1 MIDLS
6 LPFCTYRTSHPSGV
20 YYSGK
25 AKTAKVL
32 DGTYKGSG
40 IAFKISLEL
49 EEFAWDT
56 WTTVIL
62 GTYANEDDAYS
73 AEELLVPHT
82 ALLSPLC
89 LNQMQGGKAGKFKTR
104 GTLYK
109 KINSAKRAASKKAK
123 ADKTKAKIADLK
135 KQLKEKK

>member
-1 MIDLS
+1 MIDLL

-40 IAFKISLEL
+40 IAFKLALEL

-62 GTYANEDDAYS
+62 ETFATEDEAYS

-82 ALLSPLC
+82 ALLDPRC

-109 KINSAKRAASKKAK
+109 KINSTKRAASKKAK
-123 ADKTKAKIADLK
+123 ADKAKAKLADLK
-135 KQLKEKK
+135 KQLKDLK